1 MHEIPVYELIL
12 NKLKLLGFSHGFRV
26 PNVRIFTQVKV
37 YPLERSVQAKY
48 WYIGVRI
55 KIQVQIEDVKASLFI
70 KKT

>member
-26 PNVRIFTQVKV
+26 TNVRIVTQVKV

-48 WYIGVRI
+48 LYIGVRI
-55 KIQVQIEDVKASLFI
+55 KVQVQIEDVKASLFI

>member
-12 NKLKLLGFSHGFRV
+12 NELKLLGFSHGFR
-26 PNVRIFTQVKV
+26 VRIFTQVKV

-55 KIQVQIEDVKASLFI
+55 KVQVQIEDVKASLFI